1 MERINKQKVYNFYS
15 RKNKWLGLIDYKT
28 LLFCVIYV
36 FIVFKIICLFNISYI
51 TKIYIVANLLLP
63 LIIFILFNLK
73 EESIIDKL
81 KAKDNFIKT
90 ENRCTMCYRCV
101 NICPKQAIT
110 LLGKH
115 VVMQG
120 TIEKYL

>member
-1 MERINKQKVYNFYS
+1 LERINKQKVYNFYS

-36 FIVFKIICLFNISYI
+36 FIVFKIIGLFNISYI

-81 KAKDNFIKT
+81 IFILLFYVKRKIYT
-90 ENRCTMCYRCV
+90 N
-101 NICPKQAIT
+101 NIYFTNNKCIYVKS
-110 LLGKH
+110 
-115 VVMQG
+115 V
-120 TIEKYL
+120 EK